1 MRKISFAGLI
11 LIGCLLFAAV
21 SGCSSTGK
29 SKKTEEPAYMKEKS
43 SGKGFFAQERER
55 KAEYERNFRDTRHRM
70 NQDDFKVMPWSGK
83 HYEPRSE
90 KLHGDSLRNDNRLFD
105 F

>member
-11 LIGCLLFAAV
+11 LTGCLLAVTV

-29 SKKTEEPAYMKEKS
+29 PKKHEEPDYMKDSPKKS
-43 SGKGFFAQERER
+43 FFERER
-55 KAEYERNFRDTRHRM
+55 DRRAEYEHNFRDTRHRM

-90 KLHGDSLRNDNRLFD
+90 KLHDASLQNDNRLFN